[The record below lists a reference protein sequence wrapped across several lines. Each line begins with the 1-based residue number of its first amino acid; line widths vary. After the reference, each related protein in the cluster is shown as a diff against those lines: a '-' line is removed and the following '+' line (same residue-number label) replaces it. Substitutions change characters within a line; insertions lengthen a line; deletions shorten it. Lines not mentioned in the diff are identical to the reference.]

1 MDNKKIKKIMKITA
15 AFLLAL
21 SLCSC
26 GGSKEEVIELDEAV
40 EEIEEDSDINK
51 EDDTASND
59 LEYAYVHVCGSVNNP
74 GVYRL
79 LTSARVY
86 EAIEA
91 AGGACGDGCPDM
103 INQARAITDGEQ
115 IYVPCK
121 EEVENGVISIPGA
134 DAAGDGMININTSSK
149 EELMTLPGIGE
160 SKAESIV
167 NHRESNGNF
176 NDINDLMNVEGIKEG
191 VFNKIKDK
199 IKT

>member
-1 MDNKKIKKIMKITA
+1 MDNKKIIKIMKITA
-15 AFLLAL
+15 AILLAV

-26 GGSKEEVIELDEAV
+26 GGSKEEVIELNEAF
-40 EEIEEDSDINK
+40 EDI
-51 EDDTASND
+51 EDDNIQEDNDTNSNES
-59 LEYAYVHVCGSVNNP
+59 EYAYVHVCGSVNKP

-79 LTSARVY
+79 LKSARVY
-86 EAIEA
+86 EAIDA
-91 AGGACGDGCPDM
+91 AGGTCGDGCPDM
-103 INQARAITDGEQ
+103 INQARAVNDGEQ

-121 EEVENGVISIPGA
+121 EDIENGTISTPGEE
-134 DAAGDGMININTSSK
+134 AAGDGMVNINTSSK

-167 NHRESNGNF
+167 NHRENNGNF

-199 IKT
+199 IKI